1 LKAYEAAAQN
11 ISKYD
16 VLLVEDM
23 SAEAYSKLLLRF
35 GLESLRVDGL
45 VVTILEGLRQD
56 SYPHDML
63 LTKAITRRQ
72 SDILKNA

>member
-35 GLESLRVDGL
+35 GLREFKSGRSGRDYLGRA
-45 VVTILEGLRQD
+45 
-56 SYPHDML
+56 
-63 LTKAITRRQ
+63 KARLI
-72 SDILKNA
+72 SA

>member
-35 GLESLRVDGL
+35 GLREFKASEASNALGANSHPILHKLCRTGYL
-45 VVTILEGLRQD
+45 VEASKEVF
-56 SYPHDML
+56 
-63 LTKAITRRQ
+63 
-72 SDILKNA
+72 

>member
-23 SAEAYSKLLLRF
+23 SAEAYSKLLLGF
-35 GLESLRVDGL
+35 GLREFKSGWSGRDYLGRA
-45 VVTILEGLRQD
+45 
-56 SYPHDML
+56 
-63 LTKAITRRQ
+63 KARLI
-72 SDILKNA
+72 SA